1 MYCHS
6 LTLQRPYQMWH
17 LFLDG
22 QNVTFRGSAGGTA
35 LKRGKIVPG
44 TDMCHC
50 HHANFHA
57 DRREISVP
65 GQKIHIF
72 PYRGLPSIGG
82 YRPIL
87 YILESCPAVELILS
101 CNWHA
106 TVTLRLT
113 VFDIF
118 IFSRAKIWG
127 IPGVQ
132 SPKGIRPTRDRCKLS
147 RWSARDICS
156 RAKKYIFSL

>member
-1 MYCHS
+1 MAKMLRFGDPLVVRLSKGEKSFPGPICATAITQIF
-6 LTLQRPYQMWH
+6 TLI
-17 LFLDG
+17 
-22 QNVTFRGSAGGTA
+22 GGRY
-35 LKRGKIVPG
+35 LSRGK
-44 TDMCHC
+44 
-50 HHANFHA
+50 
-57 DRREISVP
+57 
-65 GQKIHIF
+65 KIHIF

-87 YILESCPAVELILS
+87 YILESCPAVELIFS

-118 IFSRAKIWG
+118 TFSRAKIWG
-127 IPGVQ
+127 IPGVP